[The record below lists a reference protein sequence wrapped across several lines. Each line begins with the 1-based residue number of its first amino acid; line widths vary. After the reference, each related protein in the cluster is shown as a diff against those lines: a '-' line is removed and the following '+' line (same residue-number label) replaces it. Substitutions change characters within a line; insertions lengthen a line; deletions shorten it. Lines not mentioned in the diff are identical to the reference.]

1 MKYTSEDLRYL
12 EDFSAHEVRLQPS
25 GNFENADVS
34 EMLNSGFY
42 RGSLAGM
49 ESSELKNKLK
59 KKKKEELHNV
69 MNVFCLIY
77 WIGWLRSS
85 KV

>member
-59 KKKKEELHNV
+59 KKEKRRAAQCDECFLFDLLDWLVKK
-69 MNVFCLIY
+69 
-77 WIGWLRSS
+77 
-85 KV
+85 